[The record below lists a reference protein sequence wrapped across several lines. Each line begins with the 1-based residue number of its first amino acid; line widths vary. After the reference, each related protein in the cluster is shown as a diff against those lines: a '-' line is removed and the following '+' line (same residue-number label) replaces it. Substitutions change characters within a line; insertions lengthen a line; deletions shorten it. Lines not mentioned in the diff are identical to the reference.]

1 MKKFVS
7 LLLAAVLVL
16 SCAALG
22 EQTSNVAYLFD
33 EARELLLD
41 THNVTLALDA
51 DFTLDGFM
59 FKKIDLDYKQD
70 AVRSYLSYLVS
81 SVPCEGADAVQSG
94 YTVLGTGATAYSNLI
109 GKGNYYTST
118 GTKVSDTLLLKTPK
132 MELTADLARTVAVLA
147 EGVLSVNEKDGD
159 TYRFASGELPEFI
172 NGTAYYLLA
181 EYLHNRYWKDLF
193 HEAQV
198 YENVEIRYEGCWND
212 CVLAR
217 FEQLYGRPAQDN
229 YYEDANEY
237 NRWQVAENAVNQ
249 TESYIR
255 TLYGNGFAVLRK
267 DGTFD
272 WYPTLEECYR
282 ALGEVDFYYENEGKA
297 FRDFY
302 KMKTGEELS
311 EFDYEVILSS
321 PSEKLWEA
329 VAEISDEMRA
339 YYMNLIRE
347 ADPLAVSAQL
357 KEDGTLKVYR
367 SFTNGQ
373 NIKTVTETVVENI
386 KMAGLTGMEL
396 TAQVDGNGKLQ
407 AGSGTLNFD
416 LTYLDGSVH
425 KLTVTF
431 SASVSDRGTTSVPA
445 EFKPEDWGLVSP
457 DEYYAAQAADDE
469 GYSDH
474 WWYDLLE
481 KAPDT
486 ITFNGVEYST
496 DYYMYR

>member
-1 MKKFVS
+1 MKKIVS
-7 LLLAAVLVL
+7 LLLAAVLVF
-16 SCAALG
+16 SCMALG

-51 DFTLDGFM
+51 DFTLDGFP
-59 FKKIDLDYKQD
+59 FKQIDLDYKQD

-118 GTKVSDTLLLKTPK
+118 GTKVSDTLLLNTPK
-132 MELTADLARTVAVLA
+132 MALTADLARTVAILA
-147 EGVLSVNEKDGD
+147 EGMLSVNEKEGN
-159 TYRFASGELPEFI
+159 TYRLASGELPEFI

-181 EYLHNRYWKDLF
+181 EYIHNRYWKDIF
-193 HEAQV
+193 HEAQQ
-198 YENVEIRYEGCWND
+198 YETVEVRYEGSWND

-217 FEQLYGRPAQDN
+217 FEQLYGRPAEN

-249 TESYIR
+249 SESYIR

-267 DGTFD
+267 DGSFE
-272 WYPTLEECYR
+272 WYPTIEECYR
-282 ALGEVDFYYENEGKA
+282 ALGEVEFGYENESKA
-297 FRDFY
+297 FRDYY

-311 EFDYEVILSS
+311 EFDFEVIMSS

-329 VAEISDEMRA
+329 VAAMENEMRA
-339 YYMNLIRE
+339 YYLDKVRE
-347 ADPLAVSAQL
+347 TDPLAVSALL
-357 KEDGTLKVYR
+357 KEDGTLKVFR
-367 SFTNGQ
+367 SFTSGQ
-373 NIKTVTETVVENI
+373 NVKTVTETVVENI
-386 KMAGLTGMEL
+386 KTAGLTGMEL
-396 TAQVDGNGKLQ
+396 TAQADESGKLQ
-407 AGSGTLNFD
+407 AGSGKLNFD

-425 KLTVTF
+425 KLTVNF
-431 SASVSDRGTTSVPA
+431 SAAVSDRGTTSVPA

-457 DEYYAAQAADDE
+457 EEYYGAQAADE
-469 GYSDH
+469 GYSDN

-486 ITFNGVEYST
+486 IRFNGEEYDT